1 MEKIQTDIGKALK
14 EQREAPGLSQSELA
28 KGVGMHQQTIS
39 RWESNENVPNVLDC
53 IRLAQFYGITLEEL
67 LGISLP

>member
-14 EQREAPGLSQSELA
+14 ERLEAAGLSQSELA

-39 RWESNENVPNVLDC
+39 RWESNENAPNVLDC

>member
-14 EQREAPGLSQSELA
+14 EQQEAAGLSQSELA

-39 RWESNENVPNVLDC
+39 RWESNENAPNVLDC

>member
-1 MEKIQTDIGKALK
+1 
-14 EQREAPGLSQSELA
+14 
-28 KGVGMHQQTIS
+28 MHQQTIS

>member
-14 EQREAPGLSQSELA
+14 EQREATGLSQSELA

>member
-14 EQREAPGLSQSELA
+14 ERREAAGLSQSELA